1 MKVTGVIVEY
11 NPLHY
16 GHQLHLERTRQV
28 SGCDAIIAVMSGG
41 FTQRGEPAVFSKWA
55 RSEMALSAG
64 CDLVLEL
71 PSAYAVQPAE
81 WFAYGA
87 VAMLHATGIT
97 DSLVFGSE
105 SGSLEA
111 LRPLA
116 DLLTDESPQLQQ
128 SIRHYLDQGMS
139 YPAALG
145 RAATAS
151 DLLSAESAALLG
163 QPNNTLGLQYMIAL
177 RRLQSNIAPLT
188 IQREQSGY
196 HDMQPSHD
204 RIASATAIRQMLLN
218 EPEKVAQYVP
228 PAVMDIIQR
237 ESNAGR
243 GPVHMNQ
250 LWMPLLQILTTST
263 VSELEQYYDMNEGIE
278 YRLKKLL
285 PSLPESSVHQL
296 VSSLKTKRYTYARL
310 QRLLAHLLLGHRRD
324 LLHESMLSQGPAY
337 LRVLGFTATGQ
348 ELLKRMKQT
357 SSLPIVM
364 RAVDMKHIQMELDIR
379 ATVMQ
384 AAGFQPQ
391 QIKDLYSDY
400 YHPPVRV

>member
-55 RSEMALSAG
+55 RAEMALSAG

-128 SIRHYLDQGMS
+128 SIRQYLDQGMS

-145 RAATAS
+145 RAATGS
-151 DLLSAESAALLG
+151 NLLSAESAALLG

-228 PAVMDIIQR
+228 PAVIDIIQR

-243 GPVHMNQ
+243 GPIHMNQ

-296 VSSLKTKRYTYARL
+296 ISSLKTKRYTHARL
-310 QRLLAHLLLGHRRD
+310 QRLLAHLLLGHRRV

-391 QIKDLYSDY
+391 QMKDLYSDY

>member
-16 GHQLHLERTRQV
+16 GHQLHLERTRQI

-41 FTQRGEPAVFSKWA
+41 FTQRGEPAIFSKWA
-55 RSEMALSAG
+55 RAEMALSSG

-87 VAMLHATGIT
+87 VAVLQATGVT

-111 LRPLA
+111 LRPLV
-116 DLLTDESPQLQQ
+116 DLLTDESPPIQQL
-128 SIRHYLDQGMS
+128 IRQHLDQGMS

-145 RAATAS
+145 RAAT
-151 DLLSAESAALLG
+151 LSGILSPESVALLG

-177 RRLQSNIAPLT
+177 RRLQSDIVPFT

-196 HDMQPSHD
+196 HDTQPSHD
-204 RIASATAIRQMLLN
+204 RIASATAIRNMLQN
-218 EPEKVAQYVP
+218 DPEAIAQYVP

-237 ESNAGR
+237 ERKAGR
-243 GPVHMNQ
+243 GPVHINQ
-250 LWMPLLQILTTST
+250 LWMPLLHILATST
-263 VSELEQYYDMNEGIE
+263 PTDLAQYYDMKEGIE

-296 VSSLKTKRYTYARL
+296 VSSLKTKRYTHARL
-310 QRLLAHLLLGHRRD
+310 QRLLAHLLLGHRQD
-324 LLHESMLSQGPAY
+324 LLHTSMLSQGPAY
-337 LRVLGFTATGQ
+337 LRVLGFTPTGQ
-348 ELLKRMKQT
+348 ELLKRMKKT
-357 SSLPIVM
+357 ASLPIVT
-364 RAVDMKHIQMELDIR
+364 RAVDMQHVQMELDIR

-384 AAGFQPQ
+384 AAGFQNQ
-391 QIKDLYSDY
+391 QMKDMYSDY
-400 YHPPVRV
+400 YHAPIRM